1 MEYIDDDDDDDWV
14 IVGEVIVERARERE
28 GRDEAKNI
36 VVSHKMSA
44 ASNKTPISTAAFMHA
59 APCVCVCV
67 PRPLSQC
74 DRRMSH
80 LRLPHSLSACLSCLP
95 ALPEFV
101 ARHM

>member
-1 MEYIDDDDDDDWV
+1 MEYIDDDDDDDGV
-14 IVGEVIVERARERE
+14 IVGEVIVERERE

-67 PRPLSQC
+67 CVCATPP
-74 DRRMSH
+74 
-80 LRLPHSLSACLSCLP
+80 
-95 ALPEFV
+95 
-101 ARHM
+101 